1 MSKGEI
7 RINIFY
13 SDLFVFDL
21 SRHKHQLDNM
31 IKSANEF
38 FGKYKLRLDPF
49 PFPYDYTLYKD
60 TFVFSQGEG
69 VKPDIGMDKLAKTMH
84 ESEAEEK
91 KLEDEFKN
99 PNTSDQRKAE
109 ILLRKNE
116 LQKKT
121 QDLVW
126 DGINKNSEYDFRI
139 LLGEKFKRDKVLKK
153 LEKQLAKERRLS
165 VILCEFINLPQ
176 KSKLNE
182 DVIGEFIDPLNTS
195 KIKTY
200 TSFKKPLPLFQDPFI
215 IIDIRTATWFTLAHE
230 IVHGNGHVHPS
241 EAYGGYRDGPQDSI
255 MNYFASELKPAEVI
269 LEEVDQ
275 KNLGIAFFVR

>member
-69 VKPDIGMDKLAKTMH
+69 VKPDIGMDKLTKTMH
-84 ESEAEEK
+84 ENEAEED
-91 KLEDEFKN
+91 KLEEEFKN

-116 LQKKT
+116 LRKKV
-121 QDLVW
+121 QALVW

-139 LLGEKFKRDKVLKK
+139 LLGKKFKYDKILKK
-153 LEKQLAKERRLS
+153 IEKQLAKEQRLS
-165 VILCEFINLPQ
+165 IILCEFISLPQ

-182 DVIGEFIDPLNTS
+182 DVIGEFIDPLNAS
-195 KIKTY
+195 KIKNY
-200 TSFKKPLPLFQDPFI
+200 TNFKKPLPLFQDPFV

-230 IVHGNGHVHPS
+230 IVHGNGHVHPA
-241 EAYGGYRDGPQDSI
+241 EAYGGYHDGPQESI
-255 MNYFASELKPAEVI
+255 MNYFASELKPADVI
-269 LEEVDQ
+269 LEEVDK
-275 KNLGIAFFVR
+275 KNLELAFFVR